1 MQLLEAELAKEAGP
15 GWGSSGRQFLY
26 PTVDIWEFHMLQ
38 STRGFHTGRSGDHKS
53 DGLGSSDQTTYL
65 CPENLG

>member
-26 PTVDIWEFHMLQ
+26 PTVDLGISYASINQ
-38 STRGFHTGRSGDHKS
+38 YGDFMGDREIINQMGVIES
-53 DGLGSSDQTTYL
+53 I
-65 CPENLG
+65 